1 MHLRSM
7 RHTLTDAPL
16 EPLIKKSALSLL
28 RSHLIYFS
36 LSLTLSACLCVLRS
50 SFSSARLT
58 NLSIPARPSPPPP
71 HLVNIYVVEVSSIS
85 LCVCVCTLRSFFYR
99 YITSLCSALAL
110 LCVNKR
116 VKRFDRLERWQ
127 KPSTSINSPYS
138 SRFRFNLLPDSG
150 LSHIRPCIER
160 RPLSCPGCLGCLGG
174 LYNRKERKRET
185 YTHNI

>member
-16 EPLIKKSALSLL
+16 EPLIKKSAHSLL

-50 SFSSARLT
+50 SYARLT
-58 NLSIPARPSPPPP
+58 NLSIPARPSPPPPPP

-99 YITSLCSALAL
+99 YITSLSALLLLRCVWTSAL
-110 LCVNKR
+110 KDLIDWKD
-116 VKRFDRLERWQ
+116 DRSHRLQ
-127 KPSTSINSPYS
+127 STPLIHPDLDSTSS
-138 SRFRFNLLPDSG
+138 PDSG
-150 LSHIRPCIER
+150 LSHIRPCVETAIV
-160 RPLSCPGCLGCLGG
+160 LSG
-174 LYNRKERKRET
+174 LSGLSGRS
-185 YTHNI
+185 I